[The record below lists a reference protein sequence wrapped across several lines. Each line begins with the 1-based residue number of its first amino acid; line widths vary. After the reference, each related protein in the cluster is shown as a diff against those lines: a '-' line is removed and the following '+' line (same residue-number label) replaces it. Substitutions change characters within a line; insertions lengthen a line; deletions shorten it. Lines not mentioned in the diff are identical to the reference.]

1 MFVPMKCS
9 NDMRRLL
16 LLLSLAIALVA
27 MAIPATSGAK
37 THGKRHNAR
46 VADRNHNGMSDRW
59 ERKFRVH
66 KAKAD
71 PDRDGVKNLGEYH
84 NGTKPRDAD
93 SDNDGVNDGD
103 DDSNHDGI
111 DDGDEQSGTIKSF
124 DGTKL
129 IVTLVNGDVVSG
141 TVTDRTE
148 IECDDTTPPSD
159 PGTTIPGAAKTRHD
173 GGGGDDD
180 GPGDD
185 HGTDDAPANP
195 TTTPSPQPPS
205 DDDHGDD
212 HGDDDE
218 HGDDEHGDDD
228 TSNCGKAA
236 LIPGTIVR
244 EAELSLTSTGAIFHK
259 IELGGKAPA

>member
-1 MFVPMKCS
+1 VILMPMLCL

-37 THGKRHNAR
+37 SHGKRHHAR
-46 VADRNHNGMSDRW
+46 VADRNHNGMPDRW

-66 KAKAD
+66 KATAD
-71 PDRDGVKNLGEYH
+71 PDRDGVKNLGEFH
-84 NGTKPRDAD
+84 NGTKPRDSD
-93 SDNDGVNDGD
+93 SDNDGINDGD

-129 IVTLVNGDVVSG
+129 IVTLVNGDEVSG

-148 IECDDTTPPSD
+148 IECENPSPAATTRND
-159 PGTTIPGAAKTRHD
+159 
-173 GGGGDDD
+173 GGDDD

-185 HGTDDAPANP
+185 HGNDD
-195 TTTPSPQPPS
+195 Q
-205 DDDHGDD
+205 
-212 HGDDDE
+212 
-218 HGDDEHGDDD
+218 GDDEQGDDS
-228 TSNCGKAA
+228 SNCGKAA